1 MNRRHFLQQNAA
13 VLQESAQAVGAA
25 GRPAPAEVPAAA
37 IAAQQDPPE
46 TISRYANKALP
57 TGLARTTST
66 LAPYTG
72 IWGYDQAAHLLRR
85 CLFGPTRTEIL
96 TAAGSNLTAVLNGLL
111 TAPAAPAPPVNV
123 SATDTS
129 VPIGQPWIGQVFD
142 QNFERARK
150 TSLRDWWL
158 ALLLNQGVSLAE
170 KMTLFWHNHFVI
182 EFGDTNDARMSY
194 EYVRL
199 LRQYALGNVK
209 QLAKDITVTPAMLRY
224 LNGNQSTAGAPNE
237 NYGRELLELFTVGK
251 GPLIGSGNYTNY
263 TEADVQAA
271 AKVLTGWRDL
281 GTVPVSSYYTASR
294 HDTTTKVFSSAFGNA
309 SIANSGATE
318 YQTLID
324 LIFQQTET
332 ARFLVRKLYR
342 WFVYY
347 LIDAQVETDIIQPL
361 ATILIQNNFNVVPV
375 LRALL
380 GSQHF
385 FDVLNV
391 GCLIKSP
398 LDFTVGLLRQMEAVF
413 PTAAAN
419 LTAQYSHWDYL
430 SGLASLQQQALGDP
444 PNEAGWAAYYQTPQ
458 YHELWI
464 NAVTLPRRNQT
475 TDLYIGAGVMRNGVM
490 VVIDPVALTQSFPA
504 ATASDCNLLID
515 EFVRLMV
522 PITLTAS
529 QVAFLKSALLSGLP
543 DFEWTVEWQQYLATP
558 TNAAKKAAV
567 TARLQKMLRALMGL
581 AEYHLS

>member
-1 MNRRHFLQQNAA
+1 MNRRHFLERNSAVLEKPARAVAGQAAAA
-13 VLQESAQAVGAA
+13 V
-25 GRPAPAEVPAAA
+25 
-37 IAAQQDPPE
+37 AQQDPPE
-46 TISRYANKALP
+46 TISPYANKALP
-57 TGLARTTST
+57 KGLARTTST

-72 IWGYDQAAHLLRR
+72 TWGYAQAAHLLRR
-85 CLFGPTRTEIL
+85 SLFGPTRTEIL
-96 TAAGSNLTAVLNGLL
+96 AAAGSNLTVVLNTLL
-111 TAPAAPAPPVNV
+111 TPAATPAPPVNV

-142 QNFERARK
+142 QNVEGVRRA
-150 TSLRDWWL
+150 SLRDWWL
-158 ALLLNQGVSLAE
+158 GLQLNQSTSLTE
-170 KMTLFWHNHFVI
+170 KMTLFWHNHFVM
-182 EFGDTNDARMSY
+182 ELGTTNDARMGY

-199 LRQYALGNVK
+199 LRQHALGNVE
-209 QLAKDITVTPAMLRY
+209 QLAKDVTVTPAMLRY

-251 GPLIGSGNYTNY
+251 GPLIGPGNYTNY

-271 AKVLTGWRDL
+271 AKVLTGWRDQ
-281 GTVPVSSYYTASR
+281 TTAPVGSAYIASR
-294 HDTTTKVFSSAFGNA
+294 HDTTTKVFSAAFGNGR
-309 SIANSGATE
+309 IAPNGAAE
-318 YQTLID
+318 YQDLVN
-324 LIFQQTET
+324 LIFQQPET

-361 ATILIQNNFNVVPV
+361 ATILTNNNFDIVPV

-398 LDFTVGLLRQMEAVF
+398 LDFAVGLVRQMEVVF
-413 PTAAAN
+413 PTAASN
-419 LTAQYSHWDYL
+419 LVVQYGMWDYL
-430 SGLASLQQQALGDP
+430 NILSYVMQQTLGDP
-444 PNEAGWAAYYQTPQ
+444 PNVAGWAAYYQTPQ
-458 YHELWI
+458 FHELWI
-464 NAVTLPRRNQT
+464 NAVTLPRRNQV
-475 TDLYIGAGVMRNGVM
+475 TDLFIGPGYARGGVRIA
-490 VVIDPVALTQSFPA
+490 IDPVALAQSFPA

-522 PITLTAS
+522 PIALTAN
-529 QVAFLKSALLSGLP
+529 QLAFLKTALLPGLP
-543 DFEWTVEWQQYLATP
+543 DFEWTVEWQAYLATP
-558 TNAAKKAAV
+558 TNAGKKTAV
-567 TARLQKMLRALMGL
+567 TTKLQAMLRALMGL